1 MVKDLLFDLDDTLFD
16 FHADERVALE
26 KTFAA
31 LQIPL
36 DDGVCDRYSEI
47 NPAQWRALE
56 RREITSAQVQLR
68 RFKLLIQELGY
79 ETIRAEQAA
88 QT

>member
-31 LQIPL
+31 LQIPP
-36 DDGVCDRYSEI
+36 V
-47 NPAQWRALE
+47 
-56 RREITSAQVQLR
+56 
-68 RFKLLIQELGY
+68 
-79 ETIRAEQAA
+79 
-88 QT
+88 